1 MPVNN
6 SDFTHVFVRLIKPKS
21 FVFDVTSQEE
31 IPQKKEEEIT
41 TENILPA
48 LIEDEMKNAYLD
60 YAMSVIIG
68 RALPDIRDGLKPVH
82 RRILFAMNEM
92 GMFHN
97 KPYKKC
103 ARIVGEVLGKYHP
116 HGDTAVYDSLVRMAQ
131 DFSLRYPIIRG
142 QGNFGSVD
150 GDSAAAMRYTEA
162 KLEKLSG
169 ELLAD
174 IDKETVPF
182 TPNFDESLKEP
193 DVLPT
198 KIPNLLLNGTN
209 GIAVGMATNIPP
221 HNMTEVLD
229 GTIHLLDNP
238 ECSIQELVNYIPG
251 PDYPTGGI
259 ITGRNGILQAY
270 ATGRGKVKVR
280 AVINEGQSRGKD
292 ALIVSEIPYQVN
304 KATLLESIADS
315 VRDKKIEGIR
325 DIRDESNREG
335 IRVIFELKKDANAEV
350 LKNQLFKHSRLQ
362 TSSGIILLAIKD
374 KQPKTCT
381 LKEILE
387 SFIDHRKTVV
397 RKRTEYDLDKA
408 QKKAHLLEGLNKA
421 LDHIDAII
429 ALIKKA
435 ESGKFAKEQLCQTYE
450 FSELQAQAI
459 LEMKLQKL
467 TGLEQE
473 SIRKEYEE
481 ILLII
486 TSLKDLLASEEKI
499 KQVIKDELIHIK
511 EQYGDERKT
520 KILDIDDDDID
531 DEDLIPQEDQVIT
544 ITKTGYAKRLP
555 IDTYRLQ
562 RRGGKGVIGAQ
573 MKEEDL
579 VEHLF
584 IANTHA
590 YLLIFTSKGQAHW
603 LKVYKLPET
612 SRTSK
617 GKALVNLI
625 SLDKD
630 ETIAAIIPIQ
640 EFNEEHNLMMC
651 TKQGIVK
658 KTNMMAYSRPR
669 QNGIRGITLDEG
681 DSVVSVR
688 KTNGEQDILIAT
700 RQGQAIKFNERD
712 ARTIGRTSRGVRGIS
727 LGPKDYVVDMIIADP
742 NQTVLTVTQN
752 GYGKRTPMN
761 EYRRINR
768 GGKGVRNI
776 ICSQRNG
783 PVAAVRSAIGHE
795 QLILISQKGIVIRT
809 PVEQINCIGRNT
821 QGVRLM
827 NLSEGDHVQSVAKII
842 EEEQDDEIIPSE
854 E

>member
-1 MPVNN
+1 M
-6 SDFTHVFVRLIKPKS
+6 
-21 FVFDVTSQEE
+21 TSHEE
-31 IPQKKEEEIT
+31 IPQKKEEPIAQ
-41 TENILPA
+41 NILPA
-48 LIEDEMKNAYLD
+48 VIEDEMKNAYLD

-82 RRILFAMNEM
+82 RRILYAMNEM

-116 HGDTAVYDSLVRMAQ
+116 HGDSAVYDSLVRMAQ
-131 DFSLRYPIIRG
+131 EFSLRYPLIRG
-142 QGNFGSVD
+142 QGNFGSID

-162 KLEKLSG
+162 KLEKISG
-169 ELLAD
+169 ELLSD
-174 IDKETVPF
+174 IEKETVTF
-182 TPNFDESLKEP
+182 TTNFDGSLKEP
-193 DVLPT
+193 EVLPT
-198 KIPNLLLNGTN
+198 KLPQLLLNGTN

-221 HNMTEVLD
+221 HNMTEVIS
-229 GTIHLLDNP
+229 GTIHILENP
-238 ECSIQELVNYIPG
+238 DCTIQELIDIIPG

-259 ITGRNGILQAY
+259 ITGRSGILKAY

-280 AVINEGQSRGKD
+280 SVINEGQSRGKD

-304 KATLLESIADS
+304 KATLLESIADNI
-315 VRDKKIEGIR
+315 RDKKIEGIK
-325 DIRDESNREG
+325 DIRDESNRKG
-335 IRVIFELKKDANAEV
+335 IRVIFELKKDANIEV
-350 LKNQLFKHSRLQ
+350 VKNQLFKHSRLQ
-362 TSSGIILLAIKD
+362 TSAGIILLAIKD
-374 KQPKTCT
+374 KQPKTFT

-387 SFIDHRKTVV
+387 SFIEHRKIVV
-397 RKRTEYDLDKA
+397 RKRTEYELDKA

-429 ALIKKA
+429 SLIKKA
-435 ESGKFAKEQLCQTYE
+435 ESGVLAKEQLCKTYE
-450 FSELQAQAI
+450 FSQLQAQAI
-459 LEMKLQKL
+459 LDMKLQKL
-467 TGLEQE
+467 TGLEQD
-473 SIRKEYEE
+473 SIRKEYDQ
-481 ILLII
+481 ILLKIAE
-486 TSLKDLLASEEKI
+486 LEELLANEEKI
-499 KQVIKDELIHIK
+499 KQVIKEELVEIK

-520 KILDIDDDDID
+520 QIVECDYEDID
-531 DEDLIPQEDQVIT
+531 DEDLIPQEDQVVT

-590 YLLIFTSKGQAHW
+590 HLLIFTSKGQAHW

-617 GKALVNLI
+617 GKALVNLV
-625 SLDKD
+625 SLEKD

-640 EFNEEHNLMMC
+640 EFTQEHNLMIC

-669 QNGIRGITLDEG
+669 QNGIRGITLDEN
-681 DSVVSVR
+681 DRVVSVR
-688 KTNGEQDILIAT
+688 KTNGKQDVLIAT
-700 RQGQAIKFNERD
+700 RQGQAIKFNEQD
-712 ARTIGRTSRGVRGIS
+712 ARTIGRTSRGVRGIR
-727 LGPKDYVVDMIIADP
+727 LGAQDYVVDMIIADP
-742 NQTVLTVTQN
+742 SQSVLTVTQN
-752 GYGKRTPMN
+752 GYGKRTKME
-761 EYRRINR
+761 EYRRIGR

-783 PVAAVRSAIGHE
+783 PVAAVRSVQGHE

-827 NLSEGDHVQSVAKII
+827 NLADSDFVQSVAKIAEAEQ
-842 EEEQDDEIIPSE
+842 EEKLVPTE
-854 E
+854 